1 MSSDD
6 EYIEEIL
13 AHLVS
18 LESDASPSLGLIQQQ
33 PEINLKMR
41 PLLLDF
47 LMDVINKLGFSKLTF
62 PLTVNLI
69 DRYCSTRIVKKQH
82 YQLLGLTSLW
92 ICCKNHEAKTRVP
105 SLFDLCKMCCNCY
118 NKKLF
123 LEMENHVLKSLSWLI
138 SFPTFDA
145 FVDLYIELLVVRQT
159 LAASAVPNIKAM
171 AIYICELVQFYPN
184 LYFNFLSSQIAMG
197 ALLMSVLICKAPA
210 NLHSVLTLLNSVV
223 KAHCILK
230 YDAFTTYYK
239 SCIKIIKCP
248 PPSLKLKYFT
258 GGDCESDALLAL
270 MALMVSFVNE
280 QLLGAP
286 ITPKPTRQPLLSL
299 VPTAGPSYQQQ
310 FTVLPRTP
318 VSTNISPRM
327 PSEPDGAG
335 SLSHIGKLSSF
346 SLTDVLPSPTA
357 LADLLSADVFGLT
370 TPTYVHPPLVYTD
383 DKSGC
388 SRKRARTASVDLLLS
403 CKRRATDLVFIS

>member
-145 FVDLYIELLVVRQT
+145 FVDLYIELLVSCQT
-159 LAASAVPNIKAM
+159 LVASAVPNIKTM

-210 NLHSVLTLLNSVV
+210 NLHSVMTLLNSAV
-223 KAHCILK
+223 KNHCILK
-230 YDAFTTYYK
+230 YNAFTRFYK

-248 PPSLKLKYFT
+248 PPSLKVKYFT
-258 GGDCESDALLAL
+258 GGDRESDALLAL

-280 QLLGAP
+280 LLLGAP
-286 ITPKPTRQPLLSL
+286 ITPKPTRQPLHSL
-299 VPTAGPSYQQQ
+299 VPTAGPSYEQQM
-310 FTVLPRTP
+310 TVLPRTP

-346 SLTDVLPSPTA
+346 SLSDVLPSPTA

-370 TPTYVHPPLVYTD
+370 TPTYVHPPLIYTD

-388 SRKRARTASVDLLLS
+388 SRKRAGTASADLLLS
-403 CKRRATDLVFIS
+403 CKRRATGLVFIS